1 MTSIHFNEKQIE
13 IHRNNFILKI
23 KISKMKNKLNYIL
36 ILLLTLAACNKD
48 NTTTPIESLNGKWKM
63 IKYHNLTNGT
73 IESEPS
79 NISRSIIIEFSD
91 DGINGNMNGQTV
103 TNLVSGKYEL
113 LQDNKMKTLSFG
125 GTKIGEPNWG
135 NKFWEAIHTASSFE
149 NQNDKLYIHFNVDS
163 EKMEFKK
170 Q

>member
-1 MTSIHFNEKQIE
+1 MKS
-13 IHRNNFILKI
+13 KI
-23 KISKMKNKLNYIL
+23 NYIL

-48 NTTTPIESLNGKWKM
+48 NTTITTDTLNGKWKLV
-63 IKYHNLTNGT
+63 KYHNLTTGI

-79 NISRSIIIEFSD
+79 NISRSIVIEFSD
-91 DGINGNMNGQTV
+91 NRINGNMNGYTV
-103 TNLVSGKYEL
+103 TNTVGGEYEL
-113 LQDNKMKTLSFG
+113 LQNNKMKTLSFG

-135 NKFWEAIHTASSFE
+135 HKFWDAIHAAASYERQS
-149 NQNDKLYIHFNVDS
+149 DKLYIHFNADT

>member
-1 MTSIHFNEKQIE
+1 
-13 IHRNNFILKI
+13 
-23 KISKMKNKLNYIL
+23 MKNKINYIL

-48 NTTTPIESLNGKWKM
+48 NTITTTETLNGKWKLV
-63 IKYHNLTNGT
+63 KYHNLTNGT
-73 IESEPS
+73 SESEPS

-91 DGINGNMNGQTV
+91 NGINGKMNGQTV
-103 TNLVSGKYEL
+103 TNSVSGEYEL
-113 LQDNKMKTLSFG
+113 LQDKKMKTLSFG

-135 NKFWEAIHTASSFE
+135 DKFWDAIHAASSFE
-149 NQNDKLYIHFNVDS
+149 RQNDKLYIHFNVDS

>member
-1 MTSIHFNEKQIE
+1 
-13 IHRNNFILKI
+13 
-23 KISKMKNKLNYIL
+23 MKNRINYIL

-48 NTTTPIESLNGKWKM
+48 NTTTSTDTLNGKWKLV
-63 IKYHNLTNGT
+63 KYHNMTNGT
-73 IESEPS
+73 VESEPS
-79 NISRSIIIEFSD
+79 NISRSIIIEFID
-91 DGINGNMNGQTV
+91 NGINGTMNGHTV
-103 TNLVSGKYEL
+103 TNSVVGEYEL

-135 NKFWEAIHTASSFE
+135 DKFWDAIHAASSFE
-149 NQNDKLYIHFNVDS
+149 RQNDKLYIHFNVDS

>member
-1 MTSIHFNEKQIE
+1 MKS
-13 IHRNNFILKI
+13 KI
-23 KISKMKNKLNYIL
+23 NYIL

-48 NTTTPIESLNGKWKM
+48 NTTTTTDTLNGKWKLV
-63 IKYHNLTNGT
+63 KYHNLTTGT
-73 IESEPS
+73 SESEPS

-91 DGINGNMNGQTV
+91 NRIKGTMNGHTV
-103 TNLVSGKYEL
+103 TNTVGGEYEL

-125 GTKIGEPNWG
+125 GTKIGETNWG
-135 NKFWEAIHTASSFE
+135 HKFWDAIHAASSYE
-149 NQNDKLYIHFNVDS
+149 RQSDKLYIHFNADT

>member
-1 MTSIHFNEKQIE
+1 MKS
-13 IHRNNFILKI
+13 KI
-23 KISKMKNKLNYIL
+23 NYSL

-48 NTTTPIESLNGKWKM
+48 TTTTTANTLNAKWKLV
-63 IKYHNLTNGT
+63 KYHNLTAGT
-73 IESEPS
+73 SESEPS

-91 DGINGNMNGQTV
+91 NGINGNLNGHTV
-103 TNLVSGKYEL
+103 TNTVSGEYEL

-135 NKFWEAIHTASSFE
+135 HKFWDAIHAASSYE
-149 NQNDKLYIHFNVDS
+149 RQSDKLYIYFNADA
-163 EKMEFKK
+163 EKMELKK